1 MKNCPET
8 VQIQVAE
15 VNPILS
21 ILEQNVHQKNL
32 KSNKIPEFI
41 DFIYSV
47 DHNELLEI
55 SQFSKFITSYFASV
69 PDQSYGHRG
78 AKLQIL

>member
-1 MKNCPET
+1 MKNCPEA

-21 ILEQNVHQKNL
+21 ILEENVHQKNL

-55 SQFSKFITSYFASV
+55 GQFPKFITSYFTSV